1 MVGRFTWHVFVISK
15 FVCFLHDVR
24 MMYGT
29 AHLEQETLSQMSN
42 LFIRFSMIDLLNTM
56 ELLPR
61 SS

>member
-29 AHLEQETLSQMSN
+29 AHLENLTL
-42 LFIRFSMIDLLNTM
+42 IIDLDAIYLKTF
-56 ELLPR
+56 
-61 SS
+61 